1 METMIKG
8 TPHQCFGSDTIYKF
22 QLVTFK
28 MLFYK
33 GLLMGEGNYD
43 KRYSGCSTDSK
54 LGENLGH
61 EMELE
66 TTLFG
71 T

>member
-1 METMIKG
+1 MIKG

-22 QLVTFK
+22 RLVTFK

-33 GLLMGEGNYD
+33 GLLMGEGKYH
-43 KRYSGCSTDSK
+43 KRYSGYSTDQSLEK
-54 LGENLGH
+54 NVGH